1 MGEIIPFEAGYH
13 PLLGHLMWQMGLP
26 ETINDMTGAA
36 EHDTLVDLGTATAAM
51 IQHILGDE
59 PIRLYRL
66 EDFFGRQAIPL
77 ILPWQ
82 PELPPSAFND
92 DMAGR
97 ALDALHAAGP
107 QKVFSALARRVIELY
122 ALDVQLLH
130 ADTTSRSFYGVYA
143 EAGDDAVLQIT
154 HGYSKDQRPDL
165 KQILFGVGVTRE
177 GIPVL
182 GDVLSGNRSD
192 MKTLGK
198 WARQVRQQ
206 LGQEGDSFLVY
217 VADSAVVTEE
227 NLPLLR
233 SCLLNVIS
241 RLPHRFA
248 LAEEL
253 IDQALGANQWA
264 EIGYLSEWAT
274 AEYAVW
280 ETEAELA
287 GAVYRF
293 LVVRSSSLDQRRLKA
308 LDRAVSQER
317 NELEKALKKVQ
328 QDFVCQPDAQAHLP
342 RVLQELRPK
351 YHRLSGEV
359 VAEEKRLKRPR
370 PGRPRQ
376 GEEPPT
382 VTRYRWDVRIE
393 RDEEAY
399 QQARNRCGMFVLLT
413 DLRDPVVSPAVAV
426 LSEYKGQQGAERIF
440 RFLKDPAWVG
450 AICLKKPGRIVA
462 LGYVML
468 MAAMVYT
475 LLERQVRKALEPE
488 EVAPIEGLNR
498 RKTKQPTA
506 YALQTALSTI
516 LVIAEIEEGHQR
528 YRPGRPL
535 SVNQRRILELTG
547 FSESIYHWEGSIPPP
562 MNPAG
567 KLHNSQRSCCE
578 M

>member
-26 ETINDMTGAA
+26 ETVNDVTGAA
-36 EHDTLVDLGTATAAM
+36 EHDTLVDTGTATAAM

-66 EDFFGRQAIPL
+66 DDFFARQAIPL
-77 ILPWQ
+77 VLPWR
-82 PELPPSAFND
+82 PELPASAFSD

-97 ALDALHAAGP
+97 TLDALYAAGP
-107 QKVFSALARRVIELY
+107 QKVFSALARQVIEIY

-143 EAGDDAVLQIT
+143 EAGEDAVLQIT
-154 HGYSKDQRPDL
+154 HGYSKDRRPDL

-182 GDVLSGNRSD
+182 GDVLSGNSSD

-206 LGQEGDSFLVY
+206 LGREGESFLVY
-217 VADSAVVTEE
+217 VADSALVTEE

-233 SCLLNVIS
+233 SCHLNVIA

-253 IDQALGANQWA
+253 IDQAIVANQWA
-264 EIGYLSEWAT
+264 EIGYLGEWAT
-274 AEYAVW
+274 AEYDVW

-287 GAVYRF
+287 GATYRF

-308 LDRAVSQER
+308 LDRTVSQER
-317 NELEKALKKVQ
+317 SQLAEALKKVQ
-328 QDFVCQPDAQAHLP
+328 QDFACQPDAQAHLP
-342 RVLQELRPK
+342 RVVAELRPK
-351 YHRLSGEV
+351 YHRLSGAV

-370 PGRPRQ
+370 PGRPRK

-382 VTRYRWDVRIE
+382 ETRYRWDVRIE
-393 RDEEAY
+393 RDEDAY
-399 QQARNRCGMFVLLT
+399 QQARKRCGMFVLLT
-413 DLRDPVVSPAVAV
+413 DLRDRAASPAASV

-450 AICLKKPGRIVA
+450 AICLKKPERIVA

-468 MAAMVYT
+468 LAAMVYT
-475 LLERQVRKALEPE
+475 LLERQVRRALEPA
-488 EVAPIEGLNR
+488 EVPPIEGLNR
-498 RKTKQPTA
+498 QKTKQPTG

-516 LVIAEIEEGHQR
+516 LVVAEIEESHQR

-535 SVNQRRILELTG
+535 SVNQRRILELAG

-562 MNPAG
+562 MNSAR
-567 KLHNSQRSCCE
+567 KLHNS
-578 M
+578 